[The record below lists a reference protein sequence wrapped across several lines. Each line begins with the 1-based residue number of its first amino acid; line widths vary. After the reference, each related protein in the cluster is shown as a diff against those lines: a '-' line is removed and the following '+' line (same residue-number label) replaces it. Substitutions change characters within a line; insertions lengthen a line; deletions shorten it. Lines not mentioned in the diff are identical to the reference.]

1 MAMKEEELE
10 IYKNLDLYNMR
21 IKAAMIVSQLEIHPD

>member
-1 MAMKEEELE
+1 MKDEEME

-21 IKAAMIVSQLEIHPD
+21 IKAAMIVTQLEIHSD